1 MTSEMR
7 RVSFCFLVSL
17 LVNIAAFV
25 VMGWIWRSPPD
36 RPAAAYPRLQMVRLA
51 WQPTPPPPI
60 IVPVVPPPPQ
70 PATPVI
76 VKPHPVKPPR
86 PKKLHRPGAR
96 VHSSQPAPPATVSGG
111 REAGAPAPAMAAP
124 PAAPTP
130 AVVTTR
136 QAAPFV
142 VHNVIAPPLPALAPV
157 AVSAPAP
164 TPVVRPT
171 APPAPV
177 TGSGAGGMAA
187 GKGAGAG
194 SWAGAG
200 SGAGSGAGH
209 DAGEPFGIGKGMA
222 GDGAPRHVVYV
233 LDISGSMSSRI
244 DRVEMEVRRA
254 LRGLRPGETFN
265 IVAFSDEVRT
275 FDTSMAPAAPDL
287 VRKASAYLDTLE
299 VGGKT
304 NLEGAM
310 AKALSLPGV
319 NEVVLLTDGV
329 PTNEDGPYPKEEFPR
344 IAREINRF
352 NRQRARISAVGMIGK
367 NPDGT
372 DDSFEAAH
380 LLQQIARDSGGVAEL
395 VTVGVASP

>member
-7 RVSFCFLVSL
+7 RISFCFLVSL
-17 LVNIAAFV
+17 LVNTTAFV

-36 RPAAAYPRLQMVRLA
+36 RPVAAYPRLQMVRLA
-51 WQPTPPPPI
+51 WRPTPPPPVI
-60 IVPVVPPPPQ
+60 MPTVPPPPQ
-70 PATPVI
+70 PAKPVI
-76 VKPHPVKPPR
+76 VKPRPVKPPR

-96 VHSSQPAPPATVSGG
+96 VHSSQPAPPATPSGG
-111 REAGAPAPAMAAP
+111 RETGAPAPAMAAP
-124 PAAPTP
+124 PAAPAPT
-130 AVVTTR
+130 VVTTQR
-136 QAAPFV
+136 AAPFV

-171 APPAPV
+171 APPTPV
-177 TGSGAGGMAA
+177 TGSGAGGTTS

-194 SWAGAG
+194 VGAGKG

-233 LDISGSMSSRI
+233 LDISGSMASRI

-275 FDTSMAPAAPDL
+275 FDTSMAPATPDL

-299 VGGKT
+299 VGGRT

-372 DDSFEAAH
+372 DDSFEAAY

>member
-1 MTSEMR
+1 
-7 RVSFCFLVSL
+7 
-17 LVNIAAFV
+17 
-25 VMGWIWRSPPD
+25 
-36 RPAAAYPRLQMVRLA
+36 
-51 WQPTPPPPI
+51 
-60 IVPVVPPPPQ
+60 
-70 PATPVI
+70 
-76 VKPHPVKPPR
+76 
-86 PKKLHRPGAR
+86 
-96 VHSSQPAPPATVSGG
+96 
-111 REAGAPAPAMAAP
+111 
-124 PAAPTP
+124 
-130 AVVTTR
+130 
-136 QAAPFV
+136 
-142 VHNVIAPPLPALAPV
+142 
-157 AVSAPAP
+157 
-164 TPVVRPT
+164 
-171 APPAPV
+171 
-177 TGSGAGGMAA
+177 
-187 GKGAGAG
+187 
-194 SWAGAG
+194 
-200 SGAGSGAGH
+200 
-209 DAGEPFGIGKGMA
+209 MA

-299 VGGKT
+299 VGGGT

-319 NEVVLLTDGV
+319 NEVVLLT
-329 PTNEDGPYPKEEFPR
+329 EEFPR